1 MKIQKTQKAQQ
12 TLAKLANF
20 LKQALFAP
28 EAHKSRKPV
37 WMLIACPEAAL
48 AMRGSPLP
56 PEQAQ
61 RIRDARARR
70 IRRAADRHRY

>member
-1 MKIQKTQKAQQ
+1 M
-12 TLAKLANF
+12 
-20 LKQALFAP
+20 FAP
-28 EAHKSRKPV
+28 DTHKPRKPV

-61 RIRDARARR
+61 RIRATRALR